1 MKKIIALIL
10 CVVSVFVLSV
20 AVCAESSPVADK
32 VFVVTTLIP
41 ENNDASGDAAADE
54 SVEVTEKIIPAEVK
68 VNEGGTITVSAPES
82 IVKDEKTSDF
92 TGFKIYKSAKATGT
106 ASEAEG
112 KVIALANGLV
122 EAVKDVDYIIVKGS
136 LTDASLEIKPLTD
149 LIVVATYKD
158 VVVDP
163 TSGVVTVQPESPATG
178 SATAIC
184 FVIIALVAA
193 AVTFGAKKQTV
204 R

>member
-10 CVVSVFVLSV
+10 CVISVFVFSV

-41 ENNDASGDAAADE
+41 EDKDASGDAAADE
-54 SVEVTEKIIPAEVK
+54 SVEVTEKIVPAEVK

-82 IVKDEKTSDF
+82 IVKDEKESDF
-92 TGFKIYKSAKATGT
+92 TGFKIYKTAKATGT
-106 ASEAEG
+106 AGDADG

-122 EAVKDVDYIIVKGS
+122 EAVKDVDYAIVKGS
-136 LTDASLEIKPLTD
+136 LTDATLEIKPYTD
-149 LIVVATYKD
+149 LVVVATYKD

-163 TSGVVTVQPESPATG
+163 TTGVVTVQPESPKTG
-178 SATAIC
+178 NATAIC
-184 FVIIALVAA
+184 FAIVALAAA
-193 AVTFGAKKQTV
+193 AVTFGAKKQSA